1 MITLFKFLNN
11 VIIKK
16 NGAFVYLLLLV
27 LFIYCQK
34 ESQIT
39 FGFDSPINK
48 NSDGLVIA
56 YISHNVKNVHLSG
69 LIRLREGEVEVYLL
83 NPNGIEV
90 YSKTILAPSELN
102 INETFEAEP
111 GYWKLKYK
119 SNEGLGEI
127 DVHLH
132 KY

>member
-69 LIRLREGEVEVYLL
+69 LIRFRDG
-83 NPNGIEV
+83 
-90 YSKTILAPSELN
+90 
-102 INETFEAEP
+102 
-111 GYWKLKYK
+111 
-119 SNEGLGEI
+119 
-127 DVHLH
+127 
-132 KY
+132 